1 MERRGPPVEHVRT
14 MKHNVEENNKECTAE
29 DWRHWSWRLTIH
41 LARQSLQKPF
51 FHSPQAG
58 NAYEKKGERAI
69 FQRGKERN
77 RSRKIGKIGWKIGKD
92 W

>member
-1 MERRGPPVEHVRT
+1 MSRKIIKNARPRIGDIGLGDE
-14 MKHNVEENNKECTAE
+14 
-29 DWRHWSWRLTIH
+29 RLTIH

-51 FHSPQAG
+51 FHSPQAD